1 MRAPK
6 FWRQRTLGAYVLT
19 PLSSVWSI
27 SGLIKNF
34 FVREWHSPVPII
46 CVGNLIA
53 GGAGKT
59 PVAIAISEKL
69 TKNGAE
75 PHLLS
80 RGYGGSLRGP
90 IKVNIHSHLFRE
102 VGDEPLILAQKT
114 PTWVSKN
121 RAAGAQAAI
130 KDGASIIVMDDGYQN
145 KSLSKTLSILV
156 FDGEIGMGNRM
167 VMPAGPLRET
177 IKSGKVRADAI
188 IIIGK
193 DQSGIEK
200 KFQGINPIVHA
211 KIVAVPD
218 TKIINKNVFAF
229 SGIGYPEK
237 FYKTLREIGCKI
249 VEKKIF
255 KDHHP
260 FKDGEIKMICDRAT
274 ILNAVPVTTEKD
286 FMRLP
291 LEARKIIHPLR
302 IRLEWETESDLDLLL
317 KKVAPN
323 GAI

>member
-1 MRAPK
+1 MHAPK
-6 FWRQRTLGAYVLT
+6 FWRHRTLGAFALT
-19 PLSSVWSI
+19 PLSTVWCL
-27 SGLIKNF
+27 SGFIKNI

-46 CVGNLIA
+46 CVGNLIT

-69 TKNGAE
+69 KKIGAK

-80 RGYGGSLRGP
+80 RGYGGTLRGP
-90 IKVNIHSHLFRE
+90 IKVNINSHFFRE
-102 VGDEPLILAQKT
+102 VGDEPLILAKKT

-121 RAAGAQAAI
+121 RVSGAQAAI

-188 IIIGK
+188 IIIGD

-200 KFQGINPIVHA
+200 DFQGINPILHA
-211 KIVAVPD
+211 KIAAVPD
-218 TKIINKNVFAF
+218 TKITNKNVLAF
-229 SGIGYPEK
+229 SGIGYPDK
-237 FYKTLREIGCKI
+237 FFKTLREIGCKI
-249 VEKKIF
+249 VEQKSF

-274 ILNAVPVTTEKD
+274 ELDAVPVTTEKD
-286 FMRLP
+286 FVRLP
-291 LEARKIIHPLR
+291 LKAKKIIHPLR
-302 IRLEWETESDLDLLL
+302 IRLEWEIEGDLDLLL
-317 KKVAPN
+317 EKVSLN